1 MCTRIKET
9 HGHGLSANGAG
20 LVGIQ
25 IVGEKRFIFRLF
37 GETFLRETE
46 SLAKTVWLS
55 AWIQILKREE
65 CGGINRLKFPQHMMN
80 FS

>member
-37 GETFLRETE
+37 GETFLQETE
-46 SLAKTVWLS
+46 SLAKIVWLS

-65 CGGINRLKFPQHMMN
+65 YGGINRLKFPQHMMN